1 MLKKTVTNTITYT
14 IDWIEIKQIIDSY
27 IKRKYNVTFPNETQ
41 VRAISRTGA
50 MVEPSEFRFK
60 FKKQEKDDYELIKK

>member
-1 MLKKTVTNTITYT
+1 MLKKEIKNTIIYT

-27 IKRKYNVTFPNETQ
+27 IKRKYKVTFPKETQ

-50 MVEPSEFRFK
+50 MVDPSEFRFK
-60 FKKQEKDDYELIKK
+60 YIKKEDDYELIKK